1 MSGYAKG
8 RDGKARTVK
17 NPLEGSI
24 GDLSIDALGVT
35 GNITV
40 GNLLTDNYLLANGSP
55 FVPTSTYGN
64 SNVASYLPV
73 YSGNISAGN
82 VTVTGF
88 VDADVLYE
96 PADPSDWPIVSD
108 VNTLAAGLDQLANV
122 VANFEIGVGF
132 VFSGPFSNDSAA
144 NSGGV
149 AIGQVYYNPSGGL
162 VVRQT

>member
-17 NPLEGSI
+17 NPLEGSV
-24 GDLSIDALGVT
+24 GDLSLDALGVT

-55 FVPTSTYGN
+55 FAPAGNYGN
-64 SNVASYLPV
+64 SNVASYLPT
-73 YSGNISAGN
+73 YTGNIQAGN
-82 VTVTGF
+82 VTVTGY
-88 VDADVLYE
+88 VDADVLYT
-96 PADPSDWPIVSD
+96 PADPGDWPIISD
-108 VNTLAAGLDQLANV
+108 INTLADGLDQLANTV
-122 VANFEIGVGF
+122 QNLETGVGF
-132 VFSGPFSNDSAA
+132 VFSGPFGNDAAA